1 MMPLYIWLACGAL
14 ALSLPLLWWS
24 MQGSSQTTSKV
35 ARENLVAGR
44 DTTTYR
50 AAVLE
55 RSSSERLLDPILRKL
70 ARAGMR
76 VLPGTWFDR
85 IDDRLATAGMLGRF
99 RSEQVVGT
107 KILLTMVLGFLLGL
121 SAVQTPTP
129 RNIGFLVLGVGLAW
143 FIPDLLLASR
153 GDRRVQ
159 AIERELPDILDQLT
173 ISVEAGL
180 GFEAAM
186 ARIGEKGN
194 SNLSY
199 EFARTL
205 QDIKI
210 GVSRVD
216 ALEGLSERTRSDD
229 VRHFVLALR
238 QAERMGVPLART
250 LRIQAEEMRTKRR
263 LRAEEAALK
272 LPVKLIFPLG
282 FCIFPALFIVIL
294 GPAFLQISRI
304 F

>member
-1 MMPLYIWLACGAL
+1 MPLFVWVACAAL
-14 ALSLPLLWWS
+14 GMSLPLLWWS
-24 MQGSSQTTSKV
+24 LQSSSPSASKS

-44 DTTTYR
+44 EVSSYR

-55 RSSSERLLDPILRKL
+55 RSGTERLLDPILHKL
-70 ARAGMR
+70 AGLGRR
-76 VLPGTWFDR
+76 FLPTTWFDT
-85 IDDRLATAGMLGRF
+85 IDDRLATAGLLGRITG
-99 RSEQVVGT
+99 EQVVGAKVLAT
-107 KILLTMVLGFLLGL
+107 LLAVLLLGL
-121 SAVQTPTP
+121 PAMQEPTP
-129 RNIGFLVLGVGLAW
+129 WSVGFALGTPLVAW
-143 FIPDLLLASR
+143 FAPDILLGGRA
-153 GDRRVQ
+153 DRRVKT
-159 AIERELPDILDQLT
+159 IERELPDVLDQLT

-186 ARIGEKGN
+186 ARIGDKGN
-194 SNLSY
+194 SVLSL

-205 QDIKI
+205 QDIKL
-210 GVSRVD
+210 GVNRVD
-216 ALEGLSERTRSDD
+216 ALEDLAERTQSGD

-282 FCIFPALFIVIL
+282 LCIFPALFIVIV